1 MRLLKLIALLLLLPA
16 CVLAQEKPKGKEDP
30 DAPKPR
36 KAYKITALAVAD
48 TVRKEPLDPLR
59 PAKAAFY
66 SAVLPG
72 LGQVYNKRYWKVPLV
87 YAAMGTSVY
96 FYADANTKYKS
107 YRDAY
112 KRRLAGYDD
121 DQYDYLDDERLI
133 SAQRF
138 YKKNREYSILFVA
151 AFYILNIVDAN
162 IDAHLKQFNVS
173 DDLSLAP
180 DVYQNDINSK
190 PTIGVTLNYTF

>member
-1 MRLLKLIALLLLLPA
+1 MKPGTLIALFFVLLPA
-16 CVLAQEKPKGKEDP
+16 CVWAQDEPR
-30 DAPKPR
+30 PKPP
-36 KAYKITALAVAD
+36 KVYKVEALAVAD
-48 TVRKEPLDPLR
+48 TVKNDSIDPLR

-87 YAAMGTSVY
+87 YAAIGTSLY
-96 FYADANTKYKS
+96 FYSDSNTKYKK

-112 KRRLAGYDD
+112 KRRLAGYNDD
-121 DQYDYLDDERLI
+121 EFQYLDDQRLI

-138 YKKNREYSILFVA
+138 YKKNREYSMLFA
-151 AFYILNIVDAN
+151 FAFYVLNIVDAN

-173 DDLSLAP
+173 DDLTLAP
-180 DVYQNDINSK
+180 DIYQNDINTK
-190 PTIGVTLNYTF
+190 PTVGLTLNYRF

>member
-1 MRLLKLIALLLLLPA
+1 M
-16 CVLAQEKPKGKEDP
+16 
-30 DAPKPR
+30 
-36 KAYKITALAVAD
+36 TALAVAD